1 MKLKISLIKVI
12 IPILIVLCVIAAAIL
27 ISTSKGHYQAVTHIG
42 NDMAPTISKD
52 ETIFITNQI
61 ENIKRGDIVVF
72 KYPGDQKQSFIK
84 RVVGLP
90 GEVISIREGRVYI
103 DQKLLEENYVDSKLN
118 TSTRIM
124 SDLTIPPRTY
134 YVLGDN
140 RDHSNDFASLGTA
153 LGRPD
158 LRPGYVQV
166 TNHFHFI
173 SSR

>member
-12 IPILIVLCVIAAAIL
+12 IPILVILCVVATVIFIR
-27 ISTSKGHYQAVTHIG
+27 TSKPHYQGVTHLS
-42 NDMAPTISKD
+42 NDMEPTISKD
-52 ETIFITNQI
+52 ETVYITNQV

-72 KYPGDQKQSFIK
+72 KYPRDQKQTFIK

-90 GEVISIREGRVYI
+90 GEVIAIREGRVYI
-103 DQKLLEENYVDSKLN
+103 DQKLLEENYLDSKLN

-140 RDHSNDFASLGTA
+140 RDHSNDSRLWGP
-153 LGRPD
+153 LSVDLIYGR
-158 LRPGYVQV
+158 VM
-166 TNHFHFI
+166 FK
-173 SSR
+173 

>member
-1 MKLKISLIKVI
+1 MKLKISLIKII
-12 IPILIVLCVIAAAIL
+12 IPILIILCVVAAAIF
-27 ISTSKGHYQAVTHIG
+27 ISTSKRHYQSVTHKS
-42 NDMAPTISKD
+42 NDMEPTISKD
-52 ETIFITNQI
+52 ETVFVTDQI

-72 KYPGDQKQSFIK
+72 KYPRDQKQSFIK

-103 DQKLLEENYVDSKLN
+103 DQKLLEENYLDSKLN

-140 RDHSNDFASLGTA
+140 RDHSNDSRLWGPLSADLIY
-153 LGRPD
+153 GRIM
-158 LRPGYVQV
+158 
-166 TNHFHFI
+166 FK
-173 SSR
+173 

>member
-12 IPILIVLCVIAAAIL
+12 IPILIILCVVATAIF
-27 ISTSKGHYQAVTHIG
+27 IRTSKRHYQAVTHIG
-42 NDMAPTISKD
+42 KDMEPTISKD
-52 ETIFITNQI
+52 ETVFITNQI
-61 ENIKRGDIVVF
+61 ENIKRGDIVLF

-103 DQKLLEENYVDSKLN
+103 DQKPLEENYLDSKLN

-140 RDHSNDFASLGTA
+140 RDHSNDSRLWGP
-153 LGRPD
+153 LSVDLIYGR
-158 LRPGYVQV
+158 VM
-166 TNHFHFI
+166 FK
-173 SSR
+173 